1 MCVCVCVCA
10 CVRACVRVCQCTWIH
25 VSSSKNNIDNFNE
38 CTEFWL
44 SFLLQVSIMSVNI
57 PQMKSLTFVKEDT
70 EELLLPFNDLLQLL
84 KDNVHQS
91 DKTIRKDNI
100 RNFFSLKR
108 EIRDLSGS
116 TYVTFQGILL
126 FIFNQKDNFK
136 ICKDTFDSVTDILTG
151 KTETESSTVID
162 LYKETIKTKWNS
174 YNGDIHVEGNEIH

>member
-1 MCVCVCVCA
+1 MFVCFKKHKNVHVHC
-10 CVRACVRVCQCTWIH
+10 IH
-25 VSSSKNNIDNFNE
+25 VSANNNNIDNYNK

-44 SFLLQVSIMSVNI
+44 SVSASGMMSVNI
-57 PQMKSLTFVKEDT
+57 PQLKSLTFLEEDT
-70 EELLLPFNDLLQLL
+70 EELLLPFDDLLQLL
-84 KDNVHQS
+84 KDNVHES

-174 YNGDIHVEGNEIH
+174 YNGDITVEGNEIH